1 MTFKKGFTGNEALF
15 SHKKLKTG
23 IKVSTPSNFLILGYF
38 CLIQAMN
45 LSQLAL
51 SLNRTNGRKWARYYR
66 AVGIYA
72 VVVGTVVPTNHG
84 RLVYPILIRGADFAH
99 PISLFPPR
107 FLTFRRPCISGREK
121 MCIANN
127 NHHDDCNFLF
137 FVVWVFHSAREF
149 AKKIYLIAKLAIF
162 AVCMENFD
170 GFLRADMTKKDF

>member
-84 RLVYPILIRGADFAH
+84 RLVYPITIRGGR
-99 PISLFPPR
+99 LCPPR
-107 FLTFRRPCISGREK
+107 FLTFGRPCITAGRK
-121 MCIANN
+121 CALQIITIMTI
-127 NHHDDCNFLF
+127 
-137 FVVWVFHSAREF
+137 
-149 AKKIYLIAKLAIF
+149 AIF
-162 AVCMENFD
+162 SFLSS
-170 GFLRADMTKKDF
+170 GFFTVQGNLQKKST